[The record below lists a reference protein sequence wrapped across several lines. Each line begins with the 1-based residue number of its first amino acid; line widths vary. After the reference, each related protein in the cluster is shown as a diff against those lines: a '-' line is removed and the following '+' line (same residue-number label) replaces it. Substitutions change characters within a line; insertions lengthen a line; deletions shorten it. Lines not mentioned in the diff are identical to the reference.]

1 MSELLTM
8 GGLSFSL
15 LRREASGK
23 CFLQRYTLLGKR
35 ILSAVKK
42 PIDTAFFL
50 VLFMVGYFVA
60 LFCSAAC
67 ASVKEQQL
75 HFLSLA

>member
-23 CFLQRYTLLGKR
+23 RFQACHAFVREC
-35 ILSAVKK
+35 ILSAVKNA
-42 PIDTAFFL
+42 IDTAFFL
-50 VLFMVGYFVA
+50 VLFMVGHFVA